1 MQFFVA
7 KQCSYERM
15 MHLGVDFTIS
25 HLEIV
30 TLSGLPNLI
39 ADLNTHE
46 TLVPAFVAESIK
58 VNLGPSFNERYG

>member
-1 MQFFVA
+1 
-7 KQCSYERM
+7 